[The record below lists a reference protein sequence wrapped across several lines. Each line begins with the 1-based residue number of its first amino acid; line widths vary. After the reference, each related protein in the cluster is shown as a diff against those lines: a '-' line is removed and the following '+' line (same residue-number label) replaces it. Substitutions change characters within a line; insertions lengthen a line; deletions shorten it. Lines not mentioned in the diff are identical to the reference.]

1 MFKAK
6 LYFESK
12 NIQYEAEAPQQRSLL
27 LLVATMIGPA
37 ASWYLSA
44 FRNII
49 CKVEDMMNIDKVI
62 HFQKGLVTGIKQ
74 VETPRPLGTTA
85 EVISFT

>member
-1 MFKAK
+1 MLPRFSVTNDADAADHMFKAK

-37 ASWYLSA
+37 ASWYREYLSHHDN
-44 FRNII
+44 FCIR
-49 CKVEDMMNIDKVI
+49 
-62 HFQKGLVTGIKQ
+62 
-74 VETPRPLGTTA
+74 
-85 EVISFT
+85 